1 MNPHDSIFFAPP
13 ITEVPDYVWSRQYDK
28 PCFVP
33 GRPIK
38 NPQRH
43 QPKDFTSR
51 CRIGPACRKESL
63 PPVPGSMV
71 WPLFLQSR
79 CCRIPGLRGHHGRG
93 APCRRTI
100 GPKEG
105 FGPIVPSTGGS
116 AAQAD
121 IESGHPHPAG
131 FNECPPG
138 QYYFRLALFLVQF
151 LQKTALLSVQS
162 IIFAKNKLVWNSYT
176 ILSASN
182 SP

>member
-100 GPKEG
+100 EPKEG
-105 FGPIVPSTGGS
+105 FGSIVPSTGGS

-121 IESGHPHPAG
+121 IESGHPHPAVQQSWPAQ
-131 FNECPPG
+131 CG
-138 QYYFRLALFLVQF
+138 QDGTYKGKKVWETVAGQVVHRLPSG
-151 LQKTALLSVQS
+151 LSP
-162 IIFAKNKLVWNSYT
+162 
-176 ILSASN
+176 
-182 SP
+182 SPQGR